1 MTTAPSTLRALVF
14 NRLPLIFGKSLGG
27 VRCNLEKSII
37 YFEGKG
43 VGNTDKTLE
52 AARRRAEELGIR
64 DIVVSTTHGGTA
76 IKALDVF
83 SDMKV
88 NLVAVTISEA
98 FHEKGWV
105 MTVEERKRLQDKGI
119 KVLTGLHSLGG
130 NVATS
135 FNKKF
140 GGISI
145 EEVVRE
151 TLYRFGQG
159 MKVCVEIVLMAADAG
174 LINVDREVIAIGGT
188 SSGADTA
195 IVVKPSYSMT
205 FREFEVREIISKP
218 RIP

>member
-1 MTTAPSTLRALVF
+1 M
-14 NRLPLIFGKSLGG
+14 GCK
-27 VRCNLEKSII
+27 LEKSII

-52 AARRRAEELGIR
+52 AARKRAEELGIR
-64 DIVVSTTHGGTA
+64 DVVVATTHGGTA
-76 IKALDVF
+76 IKTVDAF
-83 SDMKV
+83 SNMKV
-88 NLVAVTISEA
+88 NIVAVTISEA
-98 FHEKGWV
+98 FHEEGWL
-105 MTVEERKRLQDKGI
+105 MTAEERKRLQDKGI
-119 KVLTGLHSLGG
+119 KVLTCLHSLGD

-151 TLYRFGQG
+151 TLYRFSQG
-159 MKVCVEIVLMAADAG
+159 MKVCIEIVLMAADAG
-174 LINVDREVIAIGGT
+174 LINVDREVVAIGGT

-195 IVVKPSYSMT
+195 IIVKPSHSMN
-205 FREFEVREIISKP
+205 FREFEIREIISKP

>member
-1 MTTAPSTLRALVF
+1 M
-14 NRLPLIFGKSLGG
+14 
-27 VRCNLEKSII
+27 EKSII

-43 VGNTDKTLE
+43 VRKTDKTLE
-52 AARRRAEELGIR
+52 AARKRVKELGIR
-64 DIVVSTTHGGTA
+64 DVVIATNHGETA

-98 FHEKGWV
+98 FQEEGWC
-105 MTVEERKRLQDKGI
+105 MTTEERKRLQEKGI
-119 KVLTGLHSLGG
+119 QVLTCLHSLGG
-130 NVATS
+130 NVSTS
-135 FNKKF
+135 FQKKF

-151 TLYRFGQG
+151 ILYRFSQG

-174 LINVDREVIAIGGT
+174 LINVDSEVVAIGGS

-195 IVVKPSYSMT
+195 IVIKPSYSKN
-205 FREFEVREIISKP
+205 FREIEILEIIAKP
-218 RIP
+218 RKP

>member
-1 MTTAPSTLRALVF
+1 M
-14 NRLPLIFGKSLGG
+14 GCK
-27 VRCNLEKSII
+27 LEKSII

-64 DIVVSTTHGGTA
+64 DVVVSTTHGGTA
-76 IKALDVF
+76 IKAVDVF
-83 SDMKV
+83 SGMKV

-119 KVLTGLHSLGG
+119 KVLTCLHSLGG

-145 EEVVRE
+145 EEVIRE

-218 RIP
+218 RTIAS

>member
-1 MTTAPSTLRALVF
+1 M
-14 NRLPLIFGKSLGG
+14 
-27 VRCNLEKSII
+27 EKSIL

-64 DIVVSTTHGGTA
+64 DVVVSTTHGGTA
-76 IKALDVF
+76 IKAVDAF
-83 SDMKV
+83 SDLKV

-105 MTVEERKRLQDKGI
+105 MTGEERKRLQGKGI
-119 KVLTGLHSLGG
+119 KVLTCLHSLSG

-145 EEVVRE
+145 EEVIRE

>member
-1 MTTAPSTLRALVF
+1 M
-14 NRLPLIFGKSLGG
+14 
-27 VRCNLEKSII
+27 EKSII
-37 YFEGKG
+37 YFERKG

-52 AARRRAEELGIR
+52 AARKRAEELGIR
-64 DIVVSTTHGGTA
+64 DIVVATTHGGTA
-76 IKALDVF
+76 IKAGDAF

-98 FHEKGWV
+98 FHEEGWL

-119 KVLTGLHSLGG
+119 KVLTCLHSLGD

-135 FNKKF
+135 FNKKC

-151 TLYRFGQG
+151 TLYRFSQG
-159 MKVCVEIVLMAADAG
+159 MKVCIEIVLMAADAG
-174 LINVDREVIAIGGT
+174 LINVDREVVAIGGT

-195 IVVKPSYSMT
+195 IVVKPSYSMN
-205 FREFEVREIISKP
+205 FREVEIREIISKP
-218 RIP
+218 RTP

>member
-1 MTTAPSTLRALVF
+1 M
-14 NRLPLIFGKSLGG
+14 GCK
-27 VRCNLEKSII
+27 LEKSII

-43 VGNTDKTLE
+43 VVNTDKTLE

-64 DIVVSTTHGGTA
+64 DVVVSTTHGGTA
-76 IKALDVF
+76 IKAVDAF

-119 KVLTGLHSLGG
+119 KVLTGLHSLGA

-159 MKVCVEIVLMAADAG
+159 MKVCVEIVLMAVDAG

-195 IVVKPSYSMT
+195 IVVKPSHSMT
-205 FREFEVREIISKP
+205 FREFEIREIISKP